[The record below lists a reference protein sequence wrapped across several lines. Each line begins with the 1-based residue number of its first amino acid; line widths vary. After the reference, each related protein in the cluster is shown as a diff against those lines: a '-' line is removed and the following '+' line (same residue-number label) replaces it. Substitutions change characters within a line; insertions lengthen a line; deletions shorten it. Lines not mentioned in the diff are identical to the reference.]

1 MTTFHKNT
9 DNSYNCPVVL
19 FILSYIDISRDVVK
33 RMKRNNLA
41 QNPQNLTAIF
51 PSLLMGTRHER
62 AVIVK
67 KDKNEKGKR
76 GKKSQIFNI
85 GR

>member
-19 FILSYIDISRDVVK
+19 FILSYIDISRDRDVVK
-33 RMKRNNLA
+33 RTKRNNLA

-51 PSLLMGTRHER
+51 PS
-62 AVIVK
+62 
-67 KDKNEKGKR
+67 
-76 GKKSQIFNI
+76 
-85 GR
+85 